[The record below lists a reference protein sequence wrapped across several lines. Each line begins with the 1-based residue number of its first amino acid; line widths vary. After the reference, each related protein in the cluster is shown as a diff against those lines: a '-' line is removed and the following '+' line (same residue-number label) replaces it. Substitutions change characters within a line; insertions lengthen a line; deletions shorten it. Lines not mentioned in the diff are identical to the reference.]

1 MENQQRDPF
10 LAVRRGARR
19 LFGKMHSKP
28 RAAAALPLDIHS
40 PCHVSSLSCSL
51 RSPIRNA
58 VETRG
63 EKHPAALAI
72 IIFLC
77 SEKY

>member
-1 MENQQRDPF
+1 MGDAPPCISPCFPPLDPF
-10 LAVRRGARR
+10 IGC
-19 LFGKMHSKP
+19 SS
-28 RAAAALPLDIHS
+28 AAARFASSHS
-40 PCHVSSLSCSL
+40 SSGSN
-51 RSPIRNA
+51 RVYATPNRA

>member
-1 MENQQRDPF
+1 MYEPLSESLTQLRGNTSLQVSPQPHNIDAPWVF
-10 LAVRRGARR
+10 DKMPVESLA
-19 LFGKMHSKP
+19 
-28 RAAAALPLDIHS
+28 
-40 PCHVSSLSCSL
+40 L
-51 RSPIRNA
+51 RSPIRDA